1 MKNILRKFIYFVLIL
16 SLAIPVS
23 TVFEAITFNEVYA
36 EKKERKKPPK
46 ARRTQTLSKKVGTDF
61 LKAQEALAEEKPDE
75 SLKILD
81 RLLSN
86 QELSD
91 FEKAT
96 IYRLKGYVYA
106 EKEDY
111 PKSMDFLQQSLSY
124 NALEPQAQL
133 DLQFGIAQLYL
144 AIDQW
149 NRGLKEL
156 LDWFDNAEALGS
168 PPGPS
173 AHALLAQIYL
183 YFASEAPKDSP
194 EEKQFYRKAE
204 PHAEIAVLQAAEPRE
219 NWYQIYLSVLL
230 FDDRYEESVPL
241 LEAMV
246 YRFPD
251 KKTYYRQLAA
261 LYAELKREEDSFA
274 IQQIMYSKD
283 MLEKHSELLRLAQL
297 YLYYEIPY
305 KAAIILEKEL
315 QAERIEDEEKNWEQ
329 LANAWLS
336 AREWKKAIP
345 PLTKAA
351 EMSEDGRLFLRLGQ
365 TYMQEEDWK
374 NAEKYIRYA
383 IKKGDLE
390 NPGRAWL
397 LLGITRNKKG
407 IDFENSALFAFKR
420 STGYEDME
428 ADARRWVKVIET
440 KQARREA
447 DRLAAEAAEAELADD
462 TIYFN

>member
-1 MKNILRKFIYFVLIL
+1 MDKISRKFIYFILIL
-16 SLAIPVS
+16 SLALPVS
-23 TVFEAITFNEVYA
+23 VIFEAISLSEVYA
-36 EKKERKKPPK
+36 AKKERKKPPK
-46 ARRTQTLSKKVGTDF
+46 ARRTQTMSKKVGADF
-61 LKAQEALAEEKPDE
+61 VKAQETLGEEQADKAL
-75 SLKILD
+75 SILNN
-81 RLLSN
+81 LLRN
-86 QELSD
+86 QDLRD

-96 IYRLKGYVYA
+96 IVRLKGYVYA

-111 PKSMDFLQQSLSY
+111 PQSMKFLKEALSY

-144 AIDQW
+144 AVDQW
-149 NRGLKEL
+149 DKGLSEL
-156 LDWFDNAEALGS
+156 LEWFDNAEAMGN

-183 YFASEAPKDSP
+183 YFASETEKDSP
-194 EEKQFYRKAE
+194 EERAFYKKAE

-251 KKTYYRQLAA
+251 KKTYHRQLAA
-261 LYAELKREEDSFA
+261 LYAELKREDDSFQ

-297 YLYYEIPY
+297 YLYYEVPY
-305 KAAIILEKEL
+305 KAAVILEREL
-315 QAERIEDEEKNWEQ
+315 EAERIKDEEKNWEQ

-336 AREWKKAIP
+336 AREWTKAIP

-351 EMSEDGRLFLRLGQ
+351 EMSEDGGLFLRLGQ

-383 IKKGDLE
+383 IKKGDLD

-407 IDFENSALFAFKR
+407 IKFENSALFAFKR

-447 DRLAAEAAEAELADD
+447 DRLAAEAAGAELADD
-462 TIYFN
+462 TIYVN

>member
-1 MKNILRKFIYFVLIL
+1 MDKISRKFIYFILIL
-16 SLAIPVS
+16 SLALPVS
-23 TVFEAITFNEVYA
+23 VIFEAISLNEVYA

-46 ARRTQTLSKKVGTDF
+46 ARRTQTMSKKVGADF
-61 LKAQEALAEEKPDE
+61 IKAQEALGEEQADKAL
-75 SLKILD
+75 SILNN
-81 RLLSN
+81 LLRN
-86 QELSD
+86 QDLRD

-96 IYRLKGYVYA
+96 IVRLKGYVYA

-111 PKSMDFLQQSLSY
+111 PQSMKFLKEALSY

-144 AIDQW
+144 AVDQW
-149 NRGLKEL
+149 DKGLSEL
-156 LDWFDNAEALGS
+156 LEWFDNAEAMGN

-183 YFASEAPKDSP
+183 YFASETEKDSP
-194 EEKQFYRKAE
+194 EERAFYKKAE

-251 KKTYYRQLAA
+251 KKTYHRQLAA
-261 LYAELKREEDSFA
+261 LYAELKREDDSFQ

-283 MLEKHSELLRLAQL
+283 MLEKHGELLRLAQL
-297 YLYYEIPY
+297 YLYYEVPY
-305 KAAIILEKEL
+305 KAAVILEREL
-315 QAERIEDEEKNWEQ
+315 EAERIKDEEKNWEQ

-336 AREWKKAIP
+336 AREWTKAIP

-351 EMSEDGRLFLRLGQ
+351 EMSEDGGLFLRLGQ

-383 IKKGDLE
+383 IKKGDLD

-407 IDFENSALFAFKR
+407 IKFENSALFAFKR

>member
-1 MKNILRKFIYFVLIL
+1 MDKISRKFIYFILIL
-16 SLAIPVS
+16 SLALPVS
-23 TVFEAITFNEVYA
+23 VIFEAISFNEVYA
-36 EKKERKKPPK
+36 AKKERKKPPK
-46 ARRTQTLSKKVGTDF
+46 ARRTQTMSKKVGADF
-61 LKAQEALAEEKPDE
+61 IKAQEALGEEQADKA
-75 SLKILD
+75 LNILNN
-81 RLLSN
+81 LLRN
-86 QELSD
+86 QDLRD

-96 IYRLKGYVYA
+96 IVRLKGYVYA

-111 PKSMDFLQQSLSY
+111 PQSMKFLKEALSY

-144 AIDQW
+144 AVDQW
-149 NRGLKEL
+149 DKGLSEL
-156 LDWFDNAEALGS
+156 LEWFDNAEAMGN

-183 YFASEAPKDSP
+183 YFASETEKDSP
-194 EEKQFYRKAE
+194 EEKAFYKKAE

-251 KKTYYRQLAA
+251 KKTYHRQLAA
-261 LYAELKREEDSFA
+261 LYAELKREDDSFQ

-283 MLEKHSELLRLAQL
+283 MLEKHGELLRLAQL
-297 YLYYEIPY
+297 YLYYEVPY
-305 KAAIILEKEL
+305 KAAVILEREL
-315 QAERIEDEEKNWEQ
+315 EAERIKDEEKNWEQ

-336 AREWKKAIP
+336 AREWTKAIP

-351 EMSEDGRLFLRLGQ
+351 EMSEDGGLFLRLGQ

-407 IDFENSALFAFKR
+407 IKFENSALFAFKR

>member
-1 MKNILRKFIYFVLIL
+1 MDKISRKFIYFILIL
-16 SLAIPVS
+16 SLALPVS
-23 TVFEAITFNEVYA
+23 VIFEAISLNEVYA

-46 ARRTQTLSKKVGTDF
+46 ARRTQTMSKKVGADF
-61 LKAQEALAEEKPDE
+61 IKAQEALGEEQADKAL
-75 SLKILD
+75 SILNN
-81 RLLSN
+81 LLRN
-86 QELSD
+86 QDLRD

-96 IYRLKGYVYA
+96 IVRLKGYVYA

-111 PKSMDFLQQSLSY
+111 PQSMKFLKEALSY

-144 AIDQW
+144 AVDQW
-149 NRGLKEL
+149 DKGLSEL
-156 LDWFDNAEALGS
+156 LEWFDNAEAMGN

-183 YFASEAPKDSP
+183 YFASETEKDSP
-194 EEKQFYRKAE
+194 EEKAFYKKAE

-251 KKTYYRQLAA
+251 KKTYHRQLAA
-261 LYAELKREEDSFA
+261 LYAELKREDDSFQ

-283 MLEKHSELLRLAQL
+283 MLEKHGELLRLAQL
-297 YLYYEIPY
+297 YLYYEVPY
-305 KAAIILEKEL
+305 KAAVILEREL
-315 QAERIEDEEKNWEQ
+315 EAERIKDEEKNWEQ

-336 AREWKKAIP
+336 AREWTKAIP

-351 EMSEDGRLFLRLGQ
+351 EMSEDGGLFLRLGQ

-407 IDFENSALFAFKR
+407 IKFENSALFAFKR